1 MSKFTEIKKIAEE
14 ETVGNRAHL
23 WEFTN
28 RRIRHYNLPG
38 SIDKPP
44 MFDIPFQTYT
54 FTLHDE
60 CTRKV
65 YLQLK
70 ALKKAELREARR
82 PQRPKRRY
90 IAGFASQLRVRRPKE
105 WERRT
110 SPTPS

>member
-1 MSKFTEIKKIAEE
+1 MFKFTAQRKEAEE

-23 WEFTN
+23 WEHSN
-28 RRIRHYNLPG
+28 PRVKHYNLG
-38 SIDKPP
+38 P
-44 MFDIPFQTYT
+44 MQRIPFQTYT
-54 FTLHDE
+54 WSLHED

-70 ALKKAELREARR
+70 ALKKVELREARS
-82 PQRPKRRY
+82 PTRPKRRY

>member
-1 MSKFTEIKKIAEE
+1 MGKFTELRKIAQA

-23 WEFTN
+23 WVYSN
-28 RRIRHYNLPG
+28 PRIRHYSLG
-38 SIDKPP
+38 P
-44 MFDIPFQTYT
+44 MMNNIPFKTHT
-54 FTLHDE
+54 FGLHDE

-70 ALKKAELREARR
+70 ALKKVELREARR

-90 IAGFASQLRVRRPKE
+90 IVGFGSLIRIRRPKE

>member
-1 MSKFTEIKKIAEE
+1 MSTRFTEIRKTAEE
-14 ETVGNRAHL
+14 ETVGNRMHL
-23 WEFTN
+23 YEHTN
-28 RRIRHYNLPG
+28 PRVRYYSLGPIQ
-38 SIDKPP
+38 K
-44 MFDIPFQTYT
+44 IPFQTYT
-54 FTLHDE
+54 FVLHDE

-70 ALKKAELREARR
+70 ALRKIERREERR

-105 WERRT
+105 WEQRT